1 MSKKVILMI
10 FDGYGIAK
18 NPEVS
23 AIESAN
29 TPFIDSLYAKYPHAQ
44 LEASGLFVGLPDGQM
59 GNSEVGHMNL
69 GAGRVVYQDIV
80 RINKE
85 IRAHEFQTNPV
96 LVNAFETAI
105 KNNKKVHVM
114 GLLSNGGIHSHINHL
129 KAISS
134 YSKSLNFDNLFLH
147 AFMDGRDTDPKSGK
161 GFLQEIESHF
171 SETTGKVAS
180 IIGRY
185 YAMDRDTRW
194 ERVQQA
200 YHLMVNGKGAEFESS
215 TDAIQASY
223 DQGITDEF
231 APASVLT
238 ENGKPMAKIEE
249 GDVVI
254 HFNFRSDR
262 ARELTAVLTQ
272 GIENEFNMQVI
283 SLNYN
288 CMTNYDSS
296 FKDVNVLYRKDNLNN
311 TLGQVVSAAGKNQ
324 IRIAET
330 EKYPHVTY
338 FFNGGR
344 ELPFEHEDR
353 IMIPSPKVATY
364 DLQPEMNAAQ
374 LRYAINKEL
383 QKQEVDLVVLNFAN
397 PDMVGHTGVFEAAVK
412 AVETVDLCGES
423 VINCGLENGYATL
436 LLADHGNVDC
446 MKNADGSPN
455 TAHSTQPVPWFFIDK
470 NSHPKLKNG
479 KLADVAP
486 TILNYMGIDIPKEM
500 DGDILFES

>member
-1 MSKKVILMI
+1 MI

-29 TPFIDSLYAKYPHAQ
+29 TPFIDSLYTKYPHAQ

-69 GAGRVVYQDIV
+69 GAGRVIYQDIV

-85 IRAHEFQTNPV
+85 IKDGDFQTNPI

-114 GLLSNGGIHSHINHL
+114 GLLSDGGIHSHIHHL

-134 YSKSLNFDNLFLH
+134 YSKSLGFDNLFLH
-147 AFMDGRDTDPKSGK
+147 AFMDGRDTDPKG
-161 GFLQEIESHF
+161 GLGYLMDIENHF
-171 SETTGKVAS
+171 ESTTGKVAS

-185 YAMDRDTRW
+185 YAMDRDNRW

-200 YHLMVNGKGAEFESS
+200 YHLLVNGKGAEFESA
-215 TDAIQASY
+215 THAIQASY
-223 DQGITDEF
+223 AQNITDEF
-231 APASVLT
+231 APASVIT
-238 ENGKPMAKIEE
+238 KNGQPLAKVEA

-262 ARELTAVLTQ
+262 ARELTAALTQ
-272 GIENEFNMQVI
+272 GVENEYNMNVI
-283 SLNYN
+283 PLSYN
-288 CMTNYDSS
+288 CMTNFDAS

-311 TLGQVVSAAGKNQ
+311 TLGEAIAVAGKSQ
-324 IRIAET
+324 IRIAEA

-344 ELPFEHEDR
+344 ELPFAREQR

-364 DLQPEMNAAQ
+364 DLQPEMNADQ
-374 LRYAINKEL
+374 LKVAINKEL
-383 QKQEVDLVVLNFAN
+383 KKQEVDLVVLNFAN

-412 AVETVDLCGES
+412 AVETVDTCGES
-423 VINCGLENGYATL
+423 VIKCGLENGYSTL

-446 MKNADGSPN
+446 MKNPDGSPN
-455 TAHSTQPVPWFFIDK
+455 TAHSTQPVPWFFID
-470 NSHPKLKNG
+470 NNIHPTLKNG
-479 KLADVAP
+479 KLADIAP
-486 TILNYMGIDIPKEM
+486 TILNFMGVKIPEEM
-500 DGDILFES
+500 TGNILFQ

>member
-1 MSKKVILMI
+1 MSNKAILMI

-23 AIESAN
+23 AIETAQ
-29 TPFIDSLYAKYPHAQ
+29 TPFMDSLYAKYPHAQ

-69 GAGRVVYQDIV
+69 GAGRVIYQDIV
-80 RINKE
+80 KINKE
-85 IRAHEFQTNPV
+85 IESGDFFKNPA
-96 LVNAFETAI
+96 LINAFDTAI

-114 GLLSNGGIHSHINHL
+114 GLLSDGGIHSHIDHL
-129 KAISS
+129 KAISL
-134 YSKSLNFDNLFLH
+134 YSKSLDFDQLYLH
-147 AFMDGRDTDPKSGK
+147 AFMDGRDTDPKSGQ
-161 GFLQEIESHF
+161 GFLADIESHF
-171 SETTGKVAS
+171 KANAGKVAS
-180 IIGRY
+180 VIGRY
-185 YAMDRDTRW
+185 YAMDRDNRW

-200 YHLMVNGKGAEFESS
+200 YHLIVNGKGAEFNSS
-215 TDAIQASY
+215 TDAIKASY
-223 DQGITDEF
+223 EQGITDEF
-231 APASVLT
+231 APASVIL
-238 ENGKPMAKIEE
+238 EDGQPIAKIEE
-249 GDVVI
+249 GDIII

-262 ARELTAVLTQ
+262 ARELTAALTQ
-272 GIENEFNMQVI
+272 GVSNDYGMEV
-283 SLNYN
+283 LPLHYN
-288 CMTNYDSS
+288 CMTVYDSS
-296 FKDVNVLYRKDNLNN
+296 FEGLNILYRKDNLNN
-311 TLGQVVSAAGKNQ
+311 TLGEVVANAGRSQ

-344 ELPFEHEDR
+344 ETPFDNESR
-353 IMIPSPKVATY
+353 ILIPSPKVATY

-374 LRYAINKEL
+374 LRDSIIVEL
-383 QKQEVDLVVLNFAN
+383 KKQEVDLVVLNFAN

-412 AVETVDLCGES
+412 AVETVDQCGEA

-446 MKNADGSPN
+446 MRNEDGSPN

-470 NSHPKLKNG
+470 ESPAQLKNG

-486 TILNYMGIDIPKEM
+486 TLLNYLGIEVPADM
-500 DGDILFES
+500 DGNILFG

>member
-1 MSKKVILMI
+1 MSNKVILMI

-29 TPFIDSLYAKYPHAQ
+29 TPFMDSLYANYPSAQ

-69 GAGRVVYQDIV
+69 GAGRVIYQDIV

-85 IRAHEFQTNPV
+85 IESGEFNSNPT
-96 LVNAFETAI
+96 LVNAFAAAK
-105 KNNKKVHVM
+105 KNGKKVHVM

-129 KAISS
+129 KAISN
-134 YSKSLNFDNLFLH
+134 YSHSIGFDDLFLH

-161 GFLQEIESHF
+161 DFLEEIENHYQV
-171 SETTGKVAS
+171 TTGKVAS

-185 YAMDRDTRW
+185 YAMDRDNRW

-200 YHLMVNGKGAEFESS
+200 YHLIVNGKGTEFTSS
-215 TDAIQASY
+215 KEAIEASY
-223 DQGITDEF
+223 AQDITDEF
-231 APASVLT
+231 APASVIT
-238 ENGKPMAKIEE
+238 ENGHPVAQIEE

-262 ARELTAVLTQ
+262 ARELTAALTQ
-272 GIENEFNMQVI
+272 GVENDYAMKVI
-283 SLNYN
+283 PLNYN
-288 CMTNYDSS
+288 CMTVYDSS
-296 FKDVNVLYRKDNLNN
+296 FNGLNILYRKDNLEN
-311 TLGQVVSAAGKNQ
+311 TLGQVVAAAGKSQ

-344 ELPFEHEDR
+344 ETPFEKESR
-353 IMIPSPKVATY
+353 ILIPSPKVATY

-374 LRYAINKEL
+374 LRDAIITEL
-383 QKQEVDLVVLNFAN
+383 NKQEVDLVVLNFAN

-412 AVETVDLCGES
+412 AVETVDNCGKA
-423 VINCGLENGYATL
+423 VIEAGLENGYATL

-446 MKNADGSPN
+446 MRNEDGSPN
-455 TAHSTQPVPWFFIDK
+455 TAHSTQPVPWFFIDHK
-470 NSHPKLKNG
+470 SKPNLKNG
-479 KLADVAP
+479 KLADIAP
-486 TILNYMGIDIPKEM
+486 TLLSYLGVDIPEDM
-500 DGDILFES
+500 NGEVLFE

>member
-1 MSKKVILMI
+1 MSKKLILMI

-29 TPFIDSLYAKYPHAQ
+29 TPFVDSLYSNYPHAQ

-85 IRAHEFQTNPV
+85 ITEGEFNKNPV

-134 YSKSLNFDNLFLH
+134 YSKSLNFENLYLH

-161 GFLQEIESHF
+161 GFLAEIEDHF
-171 SETTGKVAS
+171 QKTTGKVAS

-185 YAMDRDTRW
+185 YAMDRDNRW

-200 YHLMVNGKGAEFESS
+200 YHLLVNGKGAEFRSS
-215 TDAIQASY
+215 SEAIQASY
-223 DQGITDEF
+223 DRNITDEF
-231 APASVLT
+231 APASVIM
-238 ENGKPMAKIEE
+238 ENGNPVAKIAE
-249 GDVVI
+249 GDVII

-272 GIENEFNMQVI
+272 GIENDFGMKKIPLQ
-283 SLNYN
+283 YN
-288 CMTNYDSS
+288 CMTNYDSN
-296 FKDVNVLYRKDNLNN
+296 FKGVNVLYRKDNLHN
-311 TLGQVVSAAGKNQ
+311 TLGQVVAAAGKSQ

-344 ELPFEHEDR
+344 ELPFDKEKR
-353 IMIPSPKVATY
+353 IMVPSPKVATY
-364 DLQPEMNAAQ
+364 DLQPEMSAHEV
-374 LRYAINKEL
+374 RYSINSEL
-383 QKQEVDLVVLNFAN
+383 KKQEVDFVVLNFAN
-397 PDMVGHTGVFEAAVK
+397 PDMVGHTGVFEAAEK
-412 AVETVDLCGES
+412 AVETVDECGKS
-423 VINCGLENGYATL
+423 VIECGLKNGYATL

-446 MKNADGSPN
+446 MRNEDGTPN
-455 TAHSTQPVPWFFIDK
+455 TAHSTQPVPWFFIDN
-470 NSHPKLKNG
+470 NSKPKLKNG

-486 TILNYMGIDIPKEM
+486 TILNYLGIDLPDEM
-500 DGDILFES
+500 DGEILFE